1 MIRTVK
7 AFEAETVGEILRELY
22 TSKIGF
28 LIDYTSGGTVAVK
41 LLDPVDGI
49 VAEES
54 FTTGVV
60 AAVEW
65 LRDVA
70 YDYYRDTAFAEVCW
84 PADPCDAV
92 AASPSASPPGVYAR
106 KSG

>member
-28 LIDYTSGGTVAVK
+28 LISYTPGGNVGVK

-65 LRDVA
+65 LREVA
-70 YDYYRDTAFAEVCW
+70 YDHYRDTAFAEVCW

>member
-28 LIDYTSGGTVAVK
+28 LISYTPGGYVAVK

-54 FTTGVV
+54 FAAGIV

-65 LRDVA
+65 LREVA
-70 YDYYRDTAFAEVCW
+70 YDYYRDTAFTEVCW

-92 AASPSASPPGVYAR
+92 AADP
-106 KSG
+106 

>member
-7 AFEAETVGEILRELY
+7 ALEAETVGEILRDLY

-28 LIDYTSGGTVAVK
+28 LISYTSGGNVAVK
-41 LLDPVDGI
+41 LLDPVHGT

-54 FTTGVV
+54 FATGVV

-92 AASPSASPPGVYAR
+92 AADP
-106 KSG
+106 